1 MPFHPSKRLVSLA
14 LAIAVLTAGTIATV
28 RTVRASDHQDT
39 PEVELNQRMDI
50 TDVYA
55 FPGATSDRIT
65 LVLSTASPITPA
77 NASST
82 FFDPNLLYQIKVDT
96 NTVRDGI
103 EDLVFQ
109 ITFSGSSSTQQ
120 VTVRGPIAPAS
131 TGTANTLVTTGQTV
145 SGSLGTT
152 LGSATGMQVFAGL
165 RADPFFIDLSQFFAI
180 LNDRRPSTGPA
191 ATPTAPAGSWRP
203 LCDGTNPTTC
213 AKDFLKDINA
223 LAIVIELPVA
233 QLKASGKFGVWG
245 TISR

>member
-1 MPFHPSKRLVSLA
+1 MPIRPSVRLASVALA
-14 LAIAVLTAGTIATV
+14 LAVLAAGTVATV

-50 TDVYA
+50 NDVYA

-65 LVLSTASPITPA
+65 LVMTTASPITPA
-77 NASST
+77 NASSV

-96 NTVRDGI
+96 NTVPDGI

-109 ITFSGSSSTQQ
+109 VTFSGSDASQQ
-120 VTVRGPIAPAS
+120 VTVRGPVKPS
-131 TGTANTLVTTGQTV
+131 VTGTANTLLTSGTTV
-145 SGSLGTT
+145 SGSINST

-180 LNDRRPSTGPA
+180 LNDRRPSTGA
-191 ATPTAPAGSWRP
+191 ASVPTAAASSWRP

-213 AKDFLKDINA
+213 AKDFLVNINA
-223 LAIVIELPVA
+223 LALVIELPIA
-233 QLKASGKFGVWG
+233 QLKTTGRFGVWG

>member
-96 NTVRDGI
+96 NTVPDGI

-109 ITFSGSSSTQQ
+109 ITVSGSDATQQ
-120 VTVRGPIAPAS
+120 VTVRGPVAPAVK
-131 TGTANTLVTTGQTV
+131 GTANTLLTTGQTV
-145 SGSLGTT
+145 SGGLSTN

-180 LNDRRPSTGPA
+180 LNDRRPSTGALATATA
-191 ATPTAPAGSWRP
+191 AAGSWRP
-203 LCDGTNPTTC
+203 LCTGSNAATC
-213 AKDFLKDINA
+213 AQDYLKDMNT

-233 QLKASGKFGVWG
+233 QIKASGKFGVWG